1 MFLPPTGLPLLSG
14 RASIGCLGLLLII
27 GSVLLRTTPLPPHHG
42 KQQAERDGQSEAI
55 ATNLTVMAGLR
66 VPIVTLIMGE
76 GGSGGALG
84 VGMGNR
90 VGMLSRA
97 YFGVVS
103 FRYRY
108 RPCVCFVLLLLWAE
122 RKEVARKQ
130 V

>member
-1 MFLPPTGLPLLSG
+1 
-14 RASIGCLGLLLII
+14 
-27 GSVLLRTTPLPPHHG
+27 
-42 KQQAERDGQSEAI
+42 
-55 ATNLTVMAGLR
+55 MAGLK

-103 FRYRY
+103 AKFLCLACPLMIYSSFVYSPVDFVASLVRSVFAFVCLV
-108 RPCVCFVLLLLWAE
+108 RPVSLYFCL
-122 RKEVARKQ
+122 R
-130 V
+130 